1 METITNEDVTK
12 EDNSYE
18 LLHGMSQVYREK
30 LSALGH
36 NRKERLRH
44 TLVVMAIIQGPD
56 KVMKELK
63 SSMDSIN
70 IIWAL
75 LLATAILLLG
85 TPASG
90 LAVSD
95 PANPGPPDAWRL
107 LYAVLLTLAVICYFI
122 TITSNAFVTH
132 AFNSAPRIADK
143 FRVLY
148 GLEQHF
154 ILNIGTFAVG
164 HGALASAL
172 GIEVAFSFGSVTVG
186 IISTILLLIGIIF
199 LFMINVCILRPLGNV
214 SYGPYLDE
222 EPLFFQAALRQYKL
236 RADKDTEKRWKK
248 FSKESGS
255 TLSYKWYAIFPSFL
269 FFSASMDCK
278 IGVTHFISWWRTIIL
293 SLITSSLNILI

>member
-1 METITNEDVTK
+1 
-12 EDNSYE
+12 
-18 LLHGMSQVYREK
+18 
-30 LSALGH
+30 
-36 NRKERLRH
+36 
-44 TLVVMAIIQGPD
+44 
-56 KVMKELK
+56 MKELK

-70 IIWAL
+70 IICAL
-75 LLATAILLLG
+75 LLATALLILG
-85 TPASG
+85 APAG
-90 LAVSD
+90 NIVV
-95 PANPGPPDAWRL
+95 NPTNPESLDSWRRI
-107 LYAVLLTLAVICYFI
+107 YAVVMAFAVVCYLISI
-122 TITSNAFVTH
+122 TTNAFVTH

-248 FSKESGS
+248 KKFSKESGS
-255 TLSYKWYAIFPSFL
+255 TLSYK
-269 FFSASMDCK
+269 
-278 IGVTHFISWWRTIIL
+278 
-293 SLITSSLNILI
+293 